1 MRRRL
6 CPTVMSSSSILDMS
20 GCYSSHPPDDCLGFI
35 KLETMFKGIHIFCDG
50 AFIAPLSHLY
60 PSYFKLH
67 AYWLSSSNSNY
78 LGHIKVKDKVK
89 LSVFTAN
96 DNKSRSDDDSDD
108 NGQATLIKSTLLNA
122 KCFFFY
128 FNQPDKLRTCP
139 HKLGHRHCNPG

>member
-1 MRRRL
+1 
-6 CPTVMSSSSILDMS
+6 
-20 GCYSSHPPDDCLGFI
+20 
-35 KLETMFKGIHIFCDG
+35 MFKGIHIFCDG